1 MVWQKSGYVVWLYNI
16 CFRLQNVVPLQ
27 SQVRRQTRKRKTQVQ
42 PLKEKH
48 YEH

>member
-27 SQVRRQTRKRKTQVQ
+27 SQVRRQTRKRKNTS
-42 PLKEKH
+42 LTFKRKTL
-48 YEH
+48 